1 MTYRD
6 SLYPWCII
14 RLLPDLQRVLIQRF
28 HRRGNAEAYLEALKQ
43 LLPDTPHIIVF
54 DPSDQS

>member
-14 RLLPDLQRVLIQRF
+14 RLLPDLQRMLVQRF
-28 HRRGNAEAYLEALKQ
+28 RRRGDAEAYLKMLQ
-43 LLPDTPHIIVF
+43 SLLPDTPHIIIF